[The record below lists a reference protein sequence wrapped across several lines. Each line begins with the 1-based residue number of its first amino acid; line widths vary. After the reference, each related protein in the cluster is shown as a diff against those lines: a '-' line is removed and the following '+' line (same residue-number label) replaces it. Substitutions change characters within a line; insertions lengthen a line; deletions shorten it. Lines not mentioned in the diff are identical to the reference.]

1 MRVEKITS
9 KLKRLPKQAKAIRI
23 NKSDDITKKTL
34 ENITWELSARCGK
47 KMTQDDSLLYIL
59 NDFFGSMENIDQY
72 NMRFDNKR
80 GFGLP

>member
-1 MRVEKITS
+1 MK
-9 KLKRLPKQAKAIRI
+9 
-23 NKSDDITKKTL
+23 KSF

-59 NDFFGSMENIDQY
+59 NDFFGSMENVDQY